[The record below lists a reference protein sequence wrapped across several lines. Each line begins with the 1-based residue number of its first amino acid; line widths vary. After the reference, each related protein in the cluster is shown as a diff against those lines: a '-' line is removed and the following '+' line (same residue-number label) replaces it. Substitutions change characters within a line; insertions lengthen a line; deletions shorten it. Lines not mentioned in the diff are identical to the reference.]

1 MICVKCVSIKII
13 FVYLQLCELLLNNKK
28 YDDLLEVI
36 VLSMFCFYFMLEL
49 RKVKV
54 NKIEKIIVYVI
65 LLKLNNI
72 FYELLNCY
80 IFVYMIYKKV
90 WVLDLVL

>member
-1 MICVKCVSIKII
+1 M
-13 FVYLQLCELLLNNKK
+13 CELLLNNKK
-28 YDDLLEVI
+28 YDDLLEVT
-36 VLSMFCFYFMLEL
+36 VFSMFCFYFMLEL

-54 NKIEKIIVYVI
+54 NKIEKIIEDVI

-80 IFVYMIYKKV
+80 MLYFCINDMRKYGFWI
-90 WVLDLVL
+90 

>member
-1 MICVKCVSIKII
+1 M
-13 FVYLQLCELLLNNKK
+13 CELLLNNKK
-28 YDDLLEVI
+28 YDDLLEMTVF
-36 VLSMFCFYFMLEL
+36 SMFCFYFMLEL

-54 NKIEKIIVYVI
+54 NKIEKIIEDVI

-80 IFVYMIYKKV
+80 MLYFCINDIWESIGFGFSFMKILCVF
-90 WVLDLVL
+90 

>member
-1 MICVKCVSIKII
+1 
-13 FVYLQLCELLLNNKK
+13 
-28 YDDLLEVI
+28 
-36 VLSMFCFYFMLEL
+36 MLEL

-54 NKIEKIIVYVI
+54 NKIEKIIEDVI

-80 IFVYMIYKKV
+80 MLNFWINDIWESTSFGFSFMKILCVF
-90 WVLDLVL
+90 

>member
-1 MICVKCVSIKII
+1 MI

-28 YDDLLEVI
+28 YDDLLEVT
-36 VLSMFCFYFMLEL
+36 VFSMFCFYFMLEL

-54 NKIEKIIVYVI
+54 NKIEKIIEDVI

-80 IFVYMIYKKV
+80 MLYFCINDI
-90 WVLDLVL
+90 